1 MATNQAKIE
10 ALLFVSGDDGITVTE
25 LAQLVGILKPAVLEQ
40 LTRLEQKYAADRNG
54 SFILIHADERYRS
67 VTKPGVA
74 GVVRRYFEAPAMA
87 TLSPAALET
96 LAIIA
101 YRQPVTRVEIEEVRG
116 VRASAMLQKLQAW
129 GLITVTGRLD
139 APGRPAQYGT
149 TPAFLNYVGV
159 TSLKDLPPLPAE
171 EKVANDEDSNQ
182 YMALFDAALTDE
194 EDDQNA

>member
-40 LTRLEQKYAADRNG
+40 LARLEQKYSADRNG
-54 SFILIHADERYRS
+54 SLTLIHAEDRYRL

-74 GVVRRYFEAPAMA
+74 TVVRRYFEAPAMA

-101 YRQPVTRVEIEEVRG
+101 YRQPITRVEIEGVRG
-116 VRASAMLQKLQAW
+116 VRASTMLQKLQAW
-129 GLITVTGRLD
+129 GLIAVIGRLD

-149 TPAFLNYVGV
+149 TPAFLNYVGL
-159 TSLKDLPPLPAE
+159 TALTDLPPLP
-171 EKVANDEDSNQ
+171 VEDDALNGESSNQ
-182 YMALFDAALTDE
+182 YMTLFNAALTDE
-194 EDDQNA
+194 EDDQDA

>member
-1 MATNQAKIE
+1 M
-10 ALLFVSGDDGITVTE
+10 
-25 LAQLVGILKPAVLEQ
+25 
-40 LTRLEQKYAADRNG
+40 
-54 SFILIHADERYRS
+54 IHADERYRL

-116 VRASAMLQKLQAW
+116 VRASAMLQKLQVW

-159 TSLKDLPPLPAE
+159 TSIKDLPPLTDE
-171 EKVANDEDSNQ
+171 EDAANDEDSNQ

-194 EDDQNA
+194 EDDQDA

>member
-40 LTRLEQKYAADRNG
+40 LARLEQKYSADRNG
-54 SFILIHADERYRS
+54 SLTLIHAEDRYRL

-74 GVVRRYFEAPAMA
+74 TVVRRYFEAPAMA

-101 YRQPVTRVEIEEVRG
+101 YRQPVTRVEIEGVRG
-116 VRASAMLQKLQAW
+116 VRASTMLQKLQAW
-129 GLITVTGRLD
+129 GLIAVIGRLD

-149 TPAFLNYVGV
+149 TPAFLNYVGL
-159 TSLKDLPPLPAE
+159 TALTDLPPLP
-171 EKVANDEDSNQ
+171 VEDDALNGESSNQ
-182 YMALFDAALTDE
+182 YMTLFNAALTDE
-194 EDDQNA
+194 EDDQDA

>member
-1 MATNQAKIE
+1 
-10 ALLFVSGDDGITVTE
+10 
-25 LAQLVGILKPAVLEQ
+25 
-40 LTRLEQKYAADRNG
+40 
-54 SFILIHADERYRS
+54 
-67 VTKPGVA
+67 
-74 GVVRRYFEAPAMA
+74 MA

-159 TSLKDLPPLPAE
+159 TSLKDLPPLPD
-171 EKVANDEDSNQ
+171 EKDAANDEDSNQ

-194 EDDQNA
+194 EDDQDA